1 MITKWANALE
11 KQFLHKELIEANF
24 NSATALQG
32 EVFSLQLLY
41 KPDFPLAPL
50 DIEVVSPLKEFIRVR
65 QVVSTPATFFGENQ
79 DDFILDKTPGLY
91 PDLLNNY
98 STYRSSHESVH
109 SLWVTVS
116 IPKDFASGTYPIS
129 LILTH
134 KNAYRPERNFSL
146 ETPQFNLNILPVQ
159 LPEAKLKVAM
169 WLHCD
174 CLADT
179 YNLEPWSDEF
189 FKVLKNYLLNM
200 VSHGI
205 NMVYVPLFTPPLDT
219 HIGLTR
225 PTMQSVNVKVDD
237 NENYSFCFDNLEKF
251 ISLALS
257 CGIKHLEFSH
267 LFTQWGA
274 KFTPKIMVETSN
286 GALVQKFGW
295 HVESKSSNYQ
305 NFLAQFL
312 PQLYNCLI
320 KNNWE
325 KLAYFHISD
334 EPYEDNLEDYKRA
347 STLFHKTLPNC
358 KFFDALSRPEYVEKS
373 LVEIPVVA
381 NNHLDEFLKFNL
393 KERWTYYCVSQW
405 NKVPNQFTH
414 LPSIRNR
421 ILGVLAYVYNLDGF
435 LHWGYNFWFGQLSMF
450 KIDPFN
456 DTCAGGGFPP
466 GDAFKVYPGK
476 DGTPLDSI
484 RHEVFFDGLQDL
496 ACLELLEN
504 KIGRKNV
511 LNLIKESFY
520 NQEMTM
526 VNYPKD
532 NQWLLDFRN
541 KVNMLLAD

>member
-1 MITKWANALE
+1 MITQWTTALE
-11 KQFLHKELIEANF
+11 KQFLHKELKEVNY

-41 KPDFPLAPL
+41 KPDYPLAPL
-50 DIEVVSPLKEFIRVR
+50 DIEIISPLKDFIKIR

-79 DDFILDKTPGLY
+79 DDFILDTTPGLY
-91 PDLLNNY
+91 PDLLKDY
-98 STYRSSHESVH
+98 STYRSSHTSVH

-116 IPKDFASGTYPIS
+116 IPKTFPSGTYPIS
-129 LILTH
+129 LNLTH
-134 KNAYRPERNFSL
+134 KNVYRQERDFSL
-146 ETPQFNLNILPVQ
+146 TTKEFNLTILPVQ
-159 LPEAKLKVAM
+159 LPESKLKVAL

-174 CLADT
+174 CIASY
-179 YNLEPWSDEF
+179 YNLTPWSDEF

-200 VSHGI
+200 VSHGV

-219 HIGLTR
+219 HIGLER
-225 PTMQSVNVKVDD
+225 PTMQSVYVKED
-237 NENYSFCFDNLEKF
+237 ESGNYSFNFDNLKKF

-274 KFTPKIMVETSN
+274 KFTPKIMVEMSN

-295 HVESKSSNYQ
+295 HVESNSPSYQ
-305 NFLAQFL
+305 NFLAAFL
-312 PQLYNCLI
+312 PKLYDFLI

-334 EPYEDNLEDYKRA
+334 EPYEDNLEEYKRA

-381 NNHLDEFLKFNL
+381 NNHLDKFLKFNL
-393 KERWTYYCVSQW
+393 KEKWTYYCVSQW
-405 NKVPNQFTH
+405 NKVPNQFSH

-421 ILGVLAYVYNLDGF
+421 ILGVLSYVYNLDGF
-435 LHWGYNFWFGQLSMF
+435 LHWGYNFWFGQLSTF
-450 KIDPFN
+450 KIDPFS

-466 GDAFKVYPGK
+466 GDAFKVYPNK
-476 DGTPLDSI
+476 DGHPFDSI

-496 ACLELLEN
+496 AALQLLET
-504 KIGRKNV
+504 KIGRNEV
-511 LNLIKESFY
+511 LNLIKEAFN

-526 VNYPKD
+526 TNYPKD
-532 NQWLLDFRN
+532 NQWLLDFRH
-541 KVNMLLAD
+541 KVNLLLAQ